1 MLIVSLVSAGL
12 FFGLSVHYLIQYE
25 FVSRLALLDKSLSE
39 ISISQD
45 MSRRVRVR
53 GKDEMAH
60 LGDSINRMLESLER
74 YQADLAMSRE
84 TAQALMNASIDTAFL
99 VDLEGRILENNR
111 PPQGLLLGGDQP
123 EDRPIVD
130 RHFDEVLEPEWAD
143 FLKGCVG
150 IVAQQDEGLRFEKE
164 DANRILDFSMYP
176 VFNTGGKCNS
186 VAIFIRDITRR
197 RRAEDSLK
205 ERERQYREIV
215 EYANSIILRW
225 GMDGNIRYINDF
237 GLRFF
242 GFKPDELIGKPIVGT
257 LVADDA
263 RSGGGLRHIMDDIR
277 EHPELYIWHENEN
290 RRWNGEK
297 VFVAWGNKPILD
309 EDGNI
314 VEILSMGIDVTES
327 KRRGGKSAP
336 AE

>member
-1 MLIVSLVSAGL
+1 
-12 FFGLSVHYLIQYE
+12 
-25 FVSRLALLDKSLSE
+25 
-39 ISISQD
+39 
-45 MSRRVRVR
+45 
-53 GKDEMAH
+53 
-60 LGDSINRMLESLER
+60 
-74 YQADLAMSRE
+74 
-84 TAQALMNASIDTAFL
+84 
-99 VDLEGRILENNR
+99 
-111 PPQGLLLGGDQP
+111 
-123 EDRPIVD
+123 
-130 RHFDEVLEPEWAD
+130 
-143 FLKGCVG
+143 
-150 IVAQQDEGLRFEKE
+150 
-164 DANRILDFSMYP
+164 MYP

-327 KRRGGKSAP
+327 KRRGGKGAP